1 MKRLLLCAALLCGG
15 CSSWRNGKPLDAIP
29 MPADPTQRLEVWSKG
44 EKWELHAL
52 RIDGDTLRGVRWWH
66 DPACDSCQVA
76 LPASAVD
83 SVRTSSYDGGETG
96 ALTLF
101 VLPFVVL
108 GMLFIILSS
117 GGSGS

>member
-1 MKRLLLCAALLCGG
+1 MKGLLLCAALLCGG
-15 CSSWRNGKPLDAIP
+15 CSSWGNSTPLAAVP
-29 MPADPTQRLEVWSKG
+29 MPADATKRFEVWSQG

-76 LPASAVD
+76 IAASAVD

-101 VLPFVVL
+101 VLPFLAV
-108 GMLFIILSS
+108 GLFILIMSS
-117 GGSGS
+117 EGSGS